1 MEDAIYESMTTSTAI
16 TAADFAAAL
25 KKTGVGETRPKI
37 AVAVSGGG
45 DSIALAL
52 LVQDWVKKHGG
63 EMIALTVD
71 HALRT
76 ESAAEAQKVGEILTA
91 RGIAHEVL
99 THVWDGDKPETHI
112 QERARDARYKLL
124 TEACRKRGFT
134 FLAVAH
140 NLEDQ
145 TETFWMRLAHGS
157 GLDGL
162 AGMAASRDA
171 DGVKII
177 RPVLGFSRAELRA
190 TCEANKVSWLED
202 PSNKNEKYLRVRLR
216 EFEEMLGKE
225 GLTPARLAQT
235 MQKLEDAREA
245 LQVMVTTAFSTCAQ
259 VHPEGYA
266 TLNTSNWQKSPKEVQ
281 RRVLTQLLT
290 AISPQDYPL
299 GFEAVETT
307 RLELQET
314 GFAGKTLAGC
324 EIFPAQ
330 GGYYVFVREAAIVEG
345 PTEAAN
351 GTVWDKRFAIS
362 GIGEGVTIG
371 ALGSA
376 KIDESKTP
384 AKKALPFKIRR
395 VLPAFFL
402 NDNLCAVP
410 HLGYYTPDCPPEIK
424 AGKIKFLA
432 K

>member
-1 MEDAIYESMTTSTAI
+1 LRYIYMNMTTPSAI
-16 TAADFAAAL
+16 TATAFDAAL
-25 KKTGVGETRPKI
+25 KKTGIGEARPKI

-45 DSIALAL
+45 DSLALAL
-52 LVQDWVKKHGG
+52 LVQGWVKAHGG

-71 HALRT
+71 HGLRA
-76 ESAAEAQKVGEILTA
+76 ESAAEALTVQKMLKEK
-91 RGIAHEVL
+91 GIAHEIL
-99 THVWDGDKPETHI
+99 TWEGEKPATHI
-112 QERARDARYKLL
+112 QELAREARYKLL
-124 TEACRKRGFT
+124 LEACRARGFGA
-134 FLAVAH
+134 LAVAH

-177 RPVLGFSRAELRA
+177 RPVLGFTRAQLRA
-190 TCEANKVSWLED
+190 TCEQFGVAWIED

-216 EFEEMLGKE
+216 EFEDVLAGE
-225 GLTPARLAQT
+225 GLTPSRLSQT
-235 MQKLEDAREA
+235 MQKLEDARDALGVMTEA
-245 LQVMVTTAFSTCAQ
+245 AFRTCVQ
-259 VHPEGYA
+259 LHPEGYA
-266 TLNTSNWQKSPKEVQ
+266 SLNTGQWEKSPREIQ
-281 RRVLTQLLT
+281 RRVLMQVLT
-290 AISPQDYPL
+290 TISPQEYPL
-299 GFEAVETT
+299 GFDAVEAT
-307 RLELQET
+307 RLELQTT

-330 GGYYVFVREAAIVEG
+330 GGYFVFVREAAIVEG
-345 PTEAAN
+345 HTLATD
-351 GTVWDKRFAIS
+351 GQIWDKRFVIS
-362 GIGEGVTIG
+362 GVAAGGTLTIG

-376 KIDESKTP
+376 AVET
-384 AKKALPFKIRR
+384 AKKPLPFKIRR

-410 HLGYYTPDCPPEIK
+410 HLGYYTADCPAEVK
-424 AGKIKFLA
+424 AGKIKFVV

>member
-1 MEDAIYESMTTSTAI
+1 MTTPSAI
-16 TAADFAAAL
+16 TAADFDAAL
-25 KKTGVGETRPKI
+25 KKTGPNGYLWGETKPKI

-45 DSIALAL
+45 DSMALTL
-52 LVQDWVKKHGG
+52 LVQGWVKAHAGS

-71 HALRT
+71 HGLRA
-76 ESAAEAQKVGEILTA
+76 ESATEAQKVGALLKEK
-91 RGIAHEVL
+91 GIAHEIL
-99 THVWDGDKPETHI
+99 TWEGDKPETHI
-112 QERARDARYKLL
+112 QERAREARYKLL
-124 TEACRKRGFT
+124 TEACRKRGFG

-162 AGMAASRDA
+162 AGMTASRDA
-171 DGVKII
+171 DGIKII
-177 RPVLGFSRAELRA
+177 RPVMGFSRAELRA
-190 TCEANKVSWLED
+190 TCENYKVEWIED

-216 EFEEMLGKE
+216 EFEEALAKE
-225 GLTPARLAQT
+225 GFTPARLAQT

-245 LQVMVTTAFSTCAQ
+245 LQVMVAAAFSTSVQ

-266 TLNTSNWQKSPKEVQ
+266 TLNTQQWQKSPREVQ
-281 RRVLTQLLT
+281 RRVLAQALT
-290 AISPQDYPL
+290 AISPQEYPL
-299 GFEAVETT
+299 GSEAIEST
-307 RLELQET
+307 RLELQTT
-314 GFAGKTLAGC
+314 GFAGKTIAGC

-345 PTEAAN
+345 PVQAAE
-351 GTVWDKRFAIS
+351 GKVWDKRFAIS
-362 GIGEGVTIG
+362 GIAAGVTIG

-424 AGKIKFLA
+424 NGKIKFLS

>member
-1 MEDAIYESMTTSTAI
+1 MTPSIAISAV
-16 TAADFAAAL
+16 DFAAAL

-45 DSIALAL
+45 DSLALAL
-52 LVQDWVKKHGG
+52 LVQEWVKKHGG
-63 EMIALTVD
+63 EMVALTVD
-71 HALRT
+71 HSLRA
-76 ESAAEAQKVGEILTA
+76 ESGAEAQKVGEILAA
-91 RGIAHEVL
+91 RGIAHEIL
-99 THVWDGDKPETHI
+99 THAWDGDKPETHI

-124 TEACRKRGFT
+124 SEACRKRGFT

-171 DGVKII
+171 DGIKII

-190 TCEANKVSWLED
+190 TCEANKVSWIED

-216 EFEEMLGKE
+216 EFEEMLAGE

-235 MQKLEDAREA
+235 MQKLEDSRDA
-245 LQVMVTTAFSTCAQ
+245 LQVMVSTAFSTCAQ

-266 TLNTSNWQKSPKEVQ
+266 TLNTGNWQKSPREVQ

-299 GFEAVETT
+299 GFDAVEST
-307 RLELQET
+307 RLELQDAIIPG

-330 GGYYVFVREAAIVEG
+330 GGYFVFVREAAIVEG
-345 PTEAAN
+345 PAPAAD
-351 GTVWDKRFAIS
+351 GTVWDKRFVLS
-362 GIGEGVTIG
+362 GISAGVTIG

-410 HLGYYTPDCPPEIK
+410 HLGYYTADCPPEIK

>member
-1 MEDAIYESMTTSTAI
+1 MTISSAI
-16 TAADFAAAL
+16 TAADFDAAL
-25 KKTGVGETRPKI
+25 KKTGISATHPKI

-45 DSIALAL
+45 DSMALAL
-52 LVQDWVKKHGG
+52 LVRDWVKGHGG
-63 EMIALTVD
+63 PNGGELIALTVD
-71 HALRT
+71 HGLRA
-76 ESAAEAQKVGEILTA
+76 ESAAEAQKVGALLKDK
-91 RGIAHEVL
+91 GIAHEL
-99 THVWDGDKPETHI
+99 LVWQGDKPETHI
-112 QERARDARYKLL
+112 QERAREARYKIL
-124 TEACRKRGFT
+124 TEACRKRGFG

-162 AGMAASRDA
+162 AGMTPSRDV

-177 RPVLGFSRAELRA
+177 RPVMGFTRADLRA
-190 TCEANKVSWLED
+190 TCEHYKVAWIED
-202 PSNKNEKYLRVRLR
+202 PSNKNDKYLRVRLR
-216 EFEEMLGKE
+216 EFEDVLAQE
-225 GLTPARLAQT
+225 GFTPARLAQT

-245 LQVMVTTAFSTCAQ
+245 LAVMVATAFSTSVQ

-266 TLNTSNWQKSPKEVQ
+266 TLNTQQWQKSPKEIQ
-281 RRVLTQLLT
+281 RRVLAQALT
-290 AISPQDYPL
+290 SVSPQEYPI
-299 GFEAVETT
+299 GAEAIETT
-307 RLELQET
+307 RLELQT
-314 GFAGKTLAGC
+314 AGFMGKTLAGC

-330 GGYYVFVREAAIVEG
+330 GGYFVFVREAAIVEG
-345 PTEAAN
+345 PVEAAE
-351 GTVWDKRFAIS
+351 GKVWDKRFAVS
-362 GIGEGVTIG
+362 GVAAGVTIG

-376 KIDESKTP
+376 KIDEDKTP